1 MPPHQQQST
10 TTLILNYQVSNQV
23 SAYLFAP
30 SPYLSQGPKSSRSLD
45 TTSLNN
51 QRRNVAVVV
60 RQANSVC
67 SLLTSLKE
75 NHDDQH
81 SQPAHSSAAPPV
93 DANRAPE
100 ELQTTLHL
108 VSITCHVENHEPIPL
123 GLQPRRQHYVPQL
136 LCGRLG
142 DISCTGKHTA
152 VEARQI
158 RKGVRAQLF
167 QDWRTAQLPYQ

>member
-1 MPPHQQQST
+1 MLSSSPRH
-10 TTLILNYQVSNQV
+10 
-23 SAYLFAP
+23 

-60 RQANSVC
+60 RQADSVC

-81 SQPAHSSAAPPV
+81 SQPAHSSAALPV

-142 DISCTGKHTA
+142 DISCTGKHPA
-152 VEARQI
+152 VEARPI